1 MKIEIITTVTAE
13 LLDAFARLIP
23 QLSTAPVPTR
33 AELEQVIAQQG
44 TFLYILRQTTG
55 GPIVGSLTLATF
67 CTPTGRHAWIEDVVV
82 DAACRGQGLGEALTR
97 RALEDARRMGL
108 KSVSLTSRASR
119 VAANQL
125 YQKLGF
131 VRHETNLYRITL

>member
-23 QLSTAPVPTR
+23 QLSNAPVPTH

-44 TFLYILRQTTG
+44 TFLYILRQTAG

-67 CTPTGRHAWIEDVVV
+67 YTPTGRHAWIEDVVV
-82 DAACRGQGLGEALTR
+82 DSACRGQGLGEALTR